1 MLRNGTVAVKKMYLR
16 RRHGEQRFQN
26 ELSCHMGLKHKNIV
40 RLLGY
45 CAEAQ
50 WQMMEHGGKMVLAQ
64 KPERLLCIEYLRGG
78 NLAAYITGTR
88 IV

>member
-1 MLRNGTVAVKKMYLR
+1 MKNMYQDPR
-16 RRHGEQRFQN
+16 DGEQRFQN

>member
-1 MLRNGTVAVKKMYLR
+1 MKNMYQDPGD
-16 RRHGEQRFQN
+16 GEQIFQN

-45 CAEAQ
+45 CAETQ
-50 WQMMEHGGKMVLAQ
+50 SEMLEHNGKMVLA
-64 KPERLLCIEYLRGG
+64 KTLERLLCIEYMRGG

>member
-1 MLRNGTVAVKKMYLR
+1 MKNMYQDPGD
-16 RRHGEQRFQN
+16 GEQIFQN

-50 WQMMEHGGKMVLAQ
+50 SEMMEYEGKMIFAQ

>member
-1 MLRNGTVAVKKMYLR
+1 VKKMYPLQSFYD
-16 RRHGEQRFQN
+16 GEERFRN

-50 WQMMEHGGKMVLAQ
+50 SEMLELEGKMMLEE
-64 KPERLLCIEYLRGG
+64 KLERLLCSEYMRGG
-78 NLAAYITGTR
+78 NLDAYITGTR

>member
-1 MLRNGTVAVKKMYLR
+1 MKKMYLR
-16 RRHGEQRFQN
+16 LQDGDQRFQN

-45 CAEAQ
+45 CAEAHSE
-50 WQMMEHGGKMVLAQ
+50 MLEHKGKMILVQ
-64 KPERLLCIEYLRGG
+64 KPEKLLCLEYLRGG

>member
-1 MLRNGTVAVKKMYLR
+1 MKKMYFR
-16 RRHGEQRFQN
+16 PHGGEERFEN
-26 ELSCHMGLKHKNIV
+26 ELSCHLGLKHKNIV

-45 CAEAQ
+45 CDEAQ
-50 WQMMEHGGKMVLAQ
+50 SEMLEHNGKMVLAQ

>member
-1 MLRNGTVAVKKMYLR
+1 MKRCHQLQDLDA
-16 RRHGEQRFQN
+16 ERFHN
-26 ELSCHMGLKHKNIV
+26 ELSCHMELKHKNIV

-45 CAEAQ
+45 CREVQ
-50 WQMMEHGGKMVLAQ
+50 WEMMEHEGKMILVQ
-64 KPERLLCIEYLRGG
+64 KPEKLLCLEYLRGG

>member
-1 MLRNGTVAVKKMYLR
+1 MKKMYPLQSFYD
-16 RRHGEQRFQN
+16 GEERFRN

-45 CAEAQ
+45 CAEDQ
-50 WQMMEHGGKMVLAQ
+50 WEMLEHEGKMIMAQ

>member
-1 MLRNGTVAVKKMYLR
+1 VKKMYHQLQD
-16 RRHGEQRFQN
+16 GDAQRFQN

-50 WQMMEHGGKMVLAQ
+50 SEMMEYEGKMIFAQ

>member
-1 MLRNGTVAVKKMYLR
+1 MKKKMYHQLQD
-16 RRHGEQRFQN
+16 GDAQRFQN

-45 CAEAQ
+45 CDEAQ
-50 WQMMEHGGKMVLAQ
+50 SEMLEHNGKMVLA
-64 KPERLLCIEYLRGG
+64 KTLERLLCIEYMRGG